1 MEYLGTVYCLKAA
14 FYLHYLIKTRRYILT
29 QTHKR
34 QSIKTNVKL
43 FLYTETINIFIMI
56 FLNKSHLDL
65 NKAFNLMHG
74 VYSLACLFSMW
85 WENHHFYVKTLNQ
98 IKSFCEVWEW
108 ICYSRQLKFWIKNCN
123 IKYFDNKNVTLISN
137 KKLTEVISSVEI
149 LNQEFQYKVHTYIGV
164 YFCLKILTISLQLK
178 FKIRNFNLQYTEIID
193 LSWNSKLRI
202 SI

>member
-1 MEYLGTVYCLKAA
+1 M
-14 FYLHYLIKTRRYILT
+14 
-29 QTHKR
+29 
-34 QSIKTNVKL
+34 
-43 FLYTETINIFIMI
+43 
-56 FLNKSHLDL
+56 
-65 NKAFNLMHG
+65 
-74 VYSLACLFSMW
+74 
-85 WENHHFYVKTLNQ
+85 
-98 IKSFCEVWEW
+98 
-108 ICYSRQLKFWIKNCN
+108 KFWIKNCN

-149 LNQEFQYKVHTYIGV
+149 LNQEFQYKVLTYIGV